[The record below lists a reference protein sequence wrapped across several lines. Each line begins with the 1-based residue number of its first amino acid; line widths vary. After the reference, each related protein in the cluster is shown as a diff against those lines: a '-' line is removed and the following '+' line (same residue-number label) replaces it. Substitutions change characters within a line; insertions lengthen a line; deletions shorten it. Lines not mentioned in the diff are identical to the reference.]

1 MKIFLRTI
9 TLEDGPQIV
18 KWRNDPQVISHSMS
32 KQEITLESNKHFF
45 YENVVTGK
53 YKQFIVECI
62 DDSAGVAIYP
72 IASVYLKDMDFT
84 NKRCESQ
91 FCV

>member
-45 YENVVTGK
+45 YENR
-53 YKQFIVECI
+53 IC
-62 DDSAGVAIYP
+62 
-72 IASVYLKDMDFT
+72 
-84 NKRCESQ
+84 
-91 FCV
+91 